1 MGLSLH
7 LDSASR
13 LRSVLWPA
21 EKNFIK
27 EVVLVFAAAFLLA
40 LSSQVSI
47 PWTPV
52 PLTFQS
58 ATVLAIGMVCGA
70 RLGTYSVLTYLCAG
84 AVGLPVFADLSG
96 GLPYF
101 FGPTGGYLLGFVP
114 GAFVAGYFAQNG
126 LGKNIFSSFLASFLG
141 ALPIFVFGSV
151 VLSFFVGAKLS
162 FLLGV
167 KPFLLT
173 ELIKLF
179 IVSLFVPK
187 FWSRKC

>member
-1 MGLSLH
+1 MALSFQ
-7 LDSASR
+7 LDSSVPM
-13 LRSVLWPA
+13 RSVLWA
-21 EKNFIK
+21 IEKNTVREIIL
-27 EVVLVFAAAFLLA
+27 VLVAAALLA

-96 GLPYF
+96 GLLYF

-167 KPFLLT
+167 KPFVLSELL
-173 ELIKLF
+173 KLF

-187 FWSRKC
+187 FWKKM